1 MQDVEKVI
9 KRSRQ
14 YWYVDGITE
23 LYMGIISLLAGLF
36 YLSLEGIN
44 LLVRFLFVPTE
55 AVPFFLLSPW
65 AITVF
70 VSYLLLFIFLAILTL
85 FLLYRATKFRE
96 NFTYPRIGYLGSRT
110 SKLAPNL
117 IVATIFIGIQ
127 LLLASKFIT
136 PIGLFISPDI
146 PANMTLFVGCLFF
159 SCLYL
164 YPAVSSALTRFYVL
178 SALSTFLSIVLFKA
192 SITLGMNMILYTTL
206 MGVALLVSGG
216 LTFRNFSRHN
226 PLPKEELVTS
236 NDLEN
241 AEQDIGE
248 NLTNEEIQEVIK
260 QAPSSLYVDG
270 IGDLYLGGQYL
281 SCGLTIG
288 AMSGF
293 FQLLYSLS
301 TKEIANQLLVVLLG
315 LVGLPVIFWFGF
327 YYFIKIIGQLA
338 TALKER
344 FTYPRIGRIKQR
356 IPPLRQR
363 LIMLIKMLI
372 KMSAPLTLIPIILFF
387 LTQQVSKSLPWLLV
401 GTGLAFTYML
411 LYWAVNLAL
420 TRYYILAA
428 VSILLVIVLS
438 QAIISEKL
446 AIILY
451 FVLLGVALLI
461 SGGFTFWNFL
471 RQNPLPKEEV

>member
-1 MQDVEKVI
+1 
-9 KRSRQ
+9 
-14 YWYVDGITE
+14 
-23 LYMGIISLLAGLF
+23 
-36 YLSLEGIN
+36 
-44 LLVRFLFVPTE
+44 
-55 AVPFFLLSPW
+55 
-65 AITVF
+65 
-70 VSYLLLFIFLAILTL
+70 
-85 FLLYRATKFRE
+85 
-96 NFTYPRIGYLGSRT
+96 
-110 SKLAPNL
+110 
-117 IVATIFIGIQ
+117 
-127 LLLASKFIT
+127 
-136 PIGLFISPDI
+136 
-146 PANMTLFVGCLFF
+146 
-159 SCLYL
+159 
-164 YPAVSSALTRFYVL
+164 
-178 SALSTFLSIVLFKA
+178 
-192 SITLGMNMILYTTL
+192 MNMILYTTL